1 MSIIQFLGLSLSFAA
16 ILKVVADQRKKK
28 ESQIMFIFWLAI
40 WTSVAVL
47 IVYPSAIDL
56 ILLKIL
62 GPKQSIGTVL
72 GFGMVVLLF
81 LIYRL
86 YIKMERVERTLKKYV
101 TDLALQEL
109 KHKAKE

>member
-28 ESQIMFIFWLAI
+28 ESQVMFVFWLTI
-40 WTSVAVL
+40 WVGVAVFTIYPG
-47 IVYPSAIDL
+47 IVD
-56 ILLKIL
+56 ILLAKVL

-86 YIKMERVERTLKKYV
+86 YVKMERVERALKKYV
-101 TDLALQEL
+101 TDLALKEL
-109 KHKAKE
+109 KNKIKE